1 MASGEK
7 ADLTILYGMWYT
19 AFVTGTQCLCAVR
32 GKKMETEETVMA
44 EYLIAAASTADLPDT
59 YYTEHQ
65 VPVIRYTYSIGMK
78 VFEDD
83 CREESRQSAYLD
95 MRRGTVYSTSMIN
108 EAVYADFFRGLLQ
121 TGKNVLFLDMSRE
134 MSSSYQA
141 SHKAAEQVRAEFPS
155 QRLVLM
161 DTRCVSGGLG
171 LLVTECVKRME
182 QGLSFEDVIAW
193 GEAHKQRIMHRF
205 TVDDLNYLKRGGRVS
220 NASAMIG
227 SLLSIK
233 PVLYVPDDGKLTV
246 AQKVRGRKAAIHAL
260 FEGVKRDMKNP
271 DGQTIVI
278 NHADCL
284 DDANRLR
291 EMLLK
296 EYPSL
301 TGVNISNLGVIIGS
315 HCGPGLIAVFYFGDK
330 RKP

>member
-1 MASGEK
+1 MA
-7 ADLTILYGMWYT
+7 DYI
-19 AFVTGTQCLCAVR
+19 
-32 GKKMETEETVMA
+32 
-44 EYLIAAASTADLPDT
+44 IAAASTADLPDT
-59 YYTEHQ
+59 YYAEHQ
-65 VPVIRYTYSIGMK
+65 VPVIRYTYSIGMN
-78 VFEDD
+78 VYEDD
-83 CREESRQSAYLD
+83 CREESRAKAYLD

-108 EAVYADFFRGLLQ
+108 AAAYADFFRSLMQ
-121 TGKNVLFLDMSRE
+121 TGKHVLFLDMSRE

-141 SHKAAEQVRAEFPS
+141 SHEAAELVQAEYQE

-161 DTRCVSGGLG
+161 DTRCISGGLG
-171 LLVTECVKRME
+171 LLVTECVRRME
-182 QGLSFEDVIAW
+182 EGSSFDDVIKW
-193 GEAHKQRIMHRF
+193 CEAHKLKIMHRF

-246 AQKVRGRKAAIHAL
+246 AQKVRGRKAAINAL
-260 FEGVKRDMKNP
+260 FEGVKRDIKNP

-284 DDANRLR
+284 DDANKLR

-315 HCGPGLIAVFYFGDK
+315 HCGPGLLTVFYFGDQ